1 MDAVMHRTAER
12 GHDASFCHHGKHPAF
27 GVFFAV
33 PFGMTAQEQAAWI
46 YHGGGHT
53 LRDELNVRFGIVAF
67 TAGQAAAWPSAGSK
81 RK

>member
-1 MDAVMHRTAER
+1 MDAVMGGSAEM
-12 GHDASFCHHGKHPAF
+12 GHDACFRHHGKHPAF

-53 LRDELNVRFGIVAF
+53 LRDELNGRFVIVPF
-67 TAGQAAAWPSAGSK
+67 TAGQGAAQALSWF
-81 RK
+81 